1 MTTFMSLVGM
11 TVLLGI
17 AFAASTN
24 RKAIRLR
31 TVGIAFALQVAIGGF
46 VLFFEAGK
54 DALISVSKGVSSVI
68 GFANDGI
75 SFLFGP
81 LASQDTLGFIFAIQ
95 VLPVIV
101 FFSALVAV
109 LYHLGIMDW
118 IIRILG
124 GGLQKL
130 LKTSRTE
137 SLSATA
143 NIFVGQTEAP
153 LIVKPFIATMTKS
166 ELFAVMVGG
175 LATVAGSVMAG
186 YVIIGI
192 ELKYLIAASFMAA
205 PGGFLMAKMIVP
217 ETETPKDT
225 LADITID
232 DEKPVNVIDAA
243 ASGAA
248 NGMHLA
254 LNVGAM
260 LLAFVA
266 LIALLNG
273 LFGGVGGLLAGLGSW
288 LISISD
294 SLDGTIIDGIA
305 SLFNSIG
312 AQLVNMGAL
321 VSSLTLQM
329 ILGYIFAPVAWLLG
343 VPWDEAIIAGSF
355 IGQKIVVNEFVAYLD
370 FINYRD
376 TLSAHTQAIITF
388 ALCGFANLSS
398 IAILLG
404 GLGGM
409 APSRRKDIARLGL
422 RAVLAGSMANLMS
435 AAIAGFFLSLA

>member
-1 MTTFMSLVGM
+1 MTTFMSLVGIV
-11 TVLLGI
+11 VLLAI

-24 RKAIRLR
+24 RKAINLR
-31 TVGIAFALQVAIGGF
+31 TVGIAFLLQLLIGGF
-46 VLFFEAGK
+46 VLFFEVGK
-54 DALISVSKGVSSVI
+54 NVLASMSRGVSSVI
-68 GFANDGI
+68 GYANDGI
-75 SFLFGP
+75 SFLFGS

-109 LYHLGIMDW
+109 LYHIGVMDW
-118 IIRILG
+118 IIKILG

-130 LKTSRTE
+130 LKTSRPE

-153 LIVKPFIATMTKS
+153 LIVKPFIASMTKS

-186 YVIIGI
+186 YVTIGV

-217 ETETPKDT
+217 ETETPKED
-225 LADITID
+225 LADLEIQE
-232 DEKPVNVIDAA
+232 EKPVNVIDAA

-248 NGMHLA
+248 NGMQLA

-273 LFGGVGGLLAGLGSW
+273 LLGGIGGW
-288 LISISD
+288 FD
-294 SLDGTIIDGIA
+294 HPT
-305 SLFNSIG
+305 
-312 AQLVNMGAL
+312 
-321 VSSLTLQM
+321 LTLQE
-329 ILGYIFAPVAWLLG
+329 ILGYVFAPVAWLLG
-343 VPWDEAIIAGSF
+343 VPWNEAVIAGSF
-355 IGQKIVVNEFVAYLD
+355 IGQKVVVNEFVAYLD

-376 TLSAHTQAIITF
+376 TLSAHTQAIVTF

-409 APSRRKDIARLGL
+409 APGRRKDIARLGL

>member
-1 MTTFMSLVGM
+1 MTTFMSLVGIV
-11 TVLLGI
+11 VLLGI

-24 RKAIRLR
+24 RKAINLR
-31 TVGIAFALQVAIGGF
+31 TVGIAFLLQVLIGGF
-46 VLFFEAGK
+46 VLFFEVGK
-54 DALISVSKGVSSVI
+54 NVLASMSRGVSSVI
-68 GFANDGI
+68 GYANDGI
-75 SFLFGP
+75 SFLFGS

-109 LYHLGIMDW
+109 LYHIGVMDW
-118 IIRILG
+118 IIKILG

-130 LKTSRTE
+130 LKTSRPE

-153 LIVKPFIATMTKS
+153 LIVKPFIASMTKS

-186 YVIIGI
+186 YVTIGV

-217 ETETPKDT
+217 ETETPKED
-225 LADITID
+225 LADLD
-232 DEKPVNVIDAA
+232 VQEEKPVNVIDAA

-248 NGMHLA
+248 NGMQLA

-273 LFGGVGGLLAGLGSW
+273 LLGGIGGW
-288 LISISD
+288 FD
-294 SLDGTIIDGIA
+294 HPT
-305 SLFNSIG
+305 
-312 AQLVNMGAL
+312 
-321 VSSLTLQM
+321 LTLQE
-329 ILGYIFAPVAWLLG
+329 ILGYVFAPVAWLLG
-343 VPWDEAIIAGSF
+343 VPWNEAVIAGSF
-355 IGQKIVVNEFVAYLD
+355 IGQKVVVNEFVAYLD

-376 TLSAHTQAIITF
+376 TLSAHTQAIVIF

>member
-11 TVLLGI
+11 FVLLSI

-24 RKAIRLR
+24 RKAINKR
-31 TVGIAFALQVAIGGF
+31 TVGVAFAMQVIIGGF

-54 DALISVSKGVSSVI
+54 NVLASVSIAVSSVI
-68 GFANDGI
+68 GYANDGI
-75 SFLFGP
+75 GFVFGS
-81 LASQDTLGFIFAIQ
+81 LAKQDTLGFIFAIQ

-109 LYHLGIMDW
+109 LYHLGIMGW
-118 IIRILG
+118 IIKILG

-137 SLSATA
+137 SLAATA
-143 NIFVGQTEAP
+143 NVFVGQTEAP

-186 YVIIGI
+186 YVIIGV

-217 ETETPKDT
+217 ETETPKDD
-225 LADITID
+225 LADLAV
-232 DEKPVNVIDAA
+232 DEDKPVNVIDAA

-273 LFGGVGGLLAGLGSW
+273 LLGGIGGW
-288 LISISD
+288 FD
-294 SLDGTIIDGIA
+294 YP
-305 SLFNSIG
+305 
-312 AQLVNMGAL
+312 
-321 VSSLTLQM
+321 SLTLQE
-329 ILGYIFAPVAWLLG
+329 ILGYVFAPIAWLLG
-343 VPWDEAIIAGSF
+343 VPWNEAIIAGSF
-355 IGQKIVVNEFVAYLD
+355 IGQKLVVNEFVAYLD

-376 TLSAHTQAIITF
+376 TLSAHTQAIVTF

-404 GLGGM
+404 GLGSM